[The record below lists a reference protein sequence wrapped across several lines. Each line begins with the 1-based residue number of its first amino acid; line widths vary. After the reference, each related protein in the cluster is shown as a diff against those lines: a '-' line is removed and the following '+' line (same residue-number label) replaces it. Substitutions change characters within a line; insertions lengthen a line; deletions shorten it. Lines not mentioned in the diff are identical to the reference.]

1 MANDSFTCDTLSPE
15 HGYDKTI
22 GSRGGTSSS
31 QDHSSHFHEDALY
44 VSLLWTNPTT
54 CLGAHLIT
62 CTEAKKWVET
72 RMNLCTQSWGQNSI
86 AETRNLKQLSTPY
99 SGPCGVQ
106 SILGMEN
113 WILKKSKQKTSS
125 TSVLAMKIK
134 HQICEIHSRTPTP
147 YCQ

>member
-1 MANDSFTCDTLSPE
+1 MDYRKDSLITSAHLVVVTWPMTRLLVILSE
-15 HGYDKTI
+15 HGYDKTV

-44 VSLLWTNPTT
+44 VSLLWTNPTA

-113 WILKKSKQKTSS
+113 WILKK
-125 TSVLAMKIK
+125 
-134 HQICEIHSRTPTP
+134 
-147 YCQ
+147 